1 MSAEL
6 SSSPRPIGDFLTSS
20 PEYESMDEDLTAPH
34 QCHVQNK
41 EDRQSVVADRPQGCP
56 DESTVDYEPMDEGIP
71 APQCPAQKKY
81 DRQPVAVDRP
91 KEYPDEFT
99 VEYESMD
106 EDTLRLQRTVSHEND
121 PAVPVPPQNHP
132 TAAGEVSSVYESVDT
147 DPPQDIPAKSPGVYA
162 AIDSGILPPDIP
174 ESVECHIYNTVDSE
188 LPQNTSDEPHAVYD
202 TVKADTQPRPAQG
215 SPTRF
220 SSTVYEQIGVDAP
233 PDYDKLIADHMQ
245 PHHQYQILH
254 VPITSPSEVQ
264 PAGQRNIKRGAKIVL
279 IFAIIMLVLF
289 GINLI
294 FLPLIIPAIVLAAL
308 ALKSTGDRQK
318 KMVAIG
324 AVLDIIT
331 CICFVVLSPGIVCA
345 WIIINFVVAINI

>member
-81 DRQPVAVDRP
+81 NYRQPVVVDRP

-106 EDTLRLQRTVSHEND
+106 EDILRLQRTVPHEND
-121 PAVPVPPQNHP
+121 PADPVPPQNHP

-147 DPPQDIPAKSPGVYA
+147 DPPQDIPAKSPAVYA
-162 AIDSGILPPDIP
+162 AIDSGILPQDITEP
-174 ESVECHIYNTVDSE
+174 VECHIYNTVDSE
-188 LPQNTSDEPHAVYD
+188 LSQNTSDEPHAVYN
-202 TVKADTQPRPAQG
+202 TVKADTQPVQDP
-215 SPTRF
+215 PTGF
-220 SSTVYEQIGVDAP
+220 SSTVYEQIGVGAP
-233 PDYDKLIADHMQ
+233 PDYDELIADNMQ

-254 VPITSPSEVQ
+254 VPTTSPTEVQ
-264 PAGQRNIKRGAKIVL
+264 PAEQRNIKIGAKIVL

-294 FLPLIIPAIVLAAL
+294 FLPLIIPAIVVAAL
-308 ALKSTGDRQK
+308 ALKSTGGRQK

-324 AVLDIIT
+324 AVLDILT

-345 WIIINFVVAINI
+345 WILIILFL